1 MSERSA
7 APVPSSPDPRS
18 ARLPGRT
25 LLGFHPNILALG
37 LTSFFTDVSSE
48 MLVPVLPLFI
58 TATLGA
64 SVASLGL
71 IEGVAECTASVLRL
85 ASGRVSD
92 ALGRRKPLVVA
103 GYGLSGVCK
112 TCMAFAGSWP
122 AMLGMRFGDRVGK
135 ALRTPPRDALLADSS
150 TDADLGRA
158 FGVHRAMDTFG
169 AALGPLVSWWLL
181 ARWAA
186 LGTAGYRRV
195 FLVSGI
201 PSALALLVLVFLVR
215 TPRPRPHVES
225 APSPASALRGEFRTS
240 LGPHFTRFVVADA
253 LFQLGNSSTA
263 FLLLRAQQVGWSAG
277 GVALVYLGYN
287 LVAAS
292 LSLPFGWLSDRA
304 GRRPLLLTGYLLYAL
319 AYGAAAFA
327 PTRLGVAIAFAVLA
341 VHVALMDG
349 QGKSLITDL
358 VPRERRATAFG
369 TYGAVVGIAL
379 LPASIAAGLLWERV
393 GPQAPFALGA
403 TLALAAALA
412 FALLLPT
419 SGEREARH
427 A

>member
-1 MSERSA
+1 MNERNA
-7 APVPSSPDPRS
+7 APAPASPDPRS
-18 ARLPGRT
+18 AQAPRHT
-25 LLGFHPNILALG
+25 LFGFHPNILALG
-37 LTSFFTDVSSE
+37 LASFFTDVSSE

-112 TCMAFAGSWP
+112 TCMALAGSWP

-181 ARWAA
+181 ARWSA

-201 PSALALLVLVFLVR
+201 PSALALLVLVFLVHA
-215 TPRPRPHVES
+215 PRPRPRV
-225 APSPASALRGEFRTS
+225 ASAGAPAATP
-240 LGPHFTRFVVADA
+240 LGSHFTRFVAADT

-277 GVALVYLGYN
+277 GVALVYLSYN
-287 LVAAS
+287 LIAAS
-292 LSLPFGWLSDRA
+292 LSLPFGRLSDRA

-327 PTRLGVAIAFAVLA
+327 PTRLGVVIAFVVLA

-369 TYGAVVGIAL
+369 AYGAAVGIAL

-403 TLALAAALA
+403 ALALAAALA
-412 FALLLPT
+412 FALLLP
-419 SGEREARH
+419 SSREREARR